1 MNFDT
6 ILSAIDKLTG
16 DKRHNAPT
24 KRTAPTVTLHVS
36 APLCMPIRGIYD
48 ELYAVGIRGKWKDTV
63 DVLYPQSA
71 SLTVTHKQSEYASLL
86 LWKLSGQWPEGLR
99 IDGDPHKRKSLAAIQ
114 RNGWKM
120 PTPWKDRGKEWT
132 QRGCTKTRR

>member
-1 MNFDT
+1 MFDA
-6 ILSAIDKLTG
+6 ILNAIDAITG

-24 KRTAPTVTLHVS
+24 KRTRPTVTFSVS
-36 APLCMPIRGIYD
+36 APLCMPIRGVYD
-48 ELYAVGIRGKWKDTV
+48 ELYAVGIRGKWQPTV
-63 DVLYPQSA
+63 DVRYPQAA
-71 SLTVTHKQSEYASLL
+71 SLTVTHKQAEYASLL

-120 PTPWKDRGKEWT
+120 PIPWRDRGKEWT
-132 QRGCTKTRR
+132 QTGCTKTRR